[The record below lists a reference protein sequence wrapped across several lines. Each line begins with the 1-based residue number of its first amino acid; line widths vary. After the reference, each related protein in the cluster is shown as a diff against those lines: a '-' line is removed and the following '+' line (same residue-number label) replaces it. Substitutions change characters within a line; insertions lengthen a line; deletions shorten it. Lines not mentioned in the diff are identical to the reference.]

1 MLRDLRQVCERDE
14 SGEPDD
20 FRAAAR
26 ALLTHQFVLLERPRD
41 RAVYRLVANQF
52 DYFTDLL
59 DALGWTLHRDDQL
72 GIIGV
77 LPLETEAYARLRLT
91 DTLVLLCLRL
101 LYEEGVERFEVRD
114 GAVYTATETLLGR
127 YETLLKRPRPRRPEL
142 MDILAR
148 LRRHALIEIGDDD
161 ETGLPMLR
169 ILPTIRLVT
178 GGRVQERIRAFIEAA
193 APGDD
198 AEDGDDDNDE
208 DNDEGDG
215 EDDGEDGGEGDDT
228 P

>member
-26 ALLTHQFVLLERPRD
+26 ALLTHQFLLLERPRD

-114 GAVYTATETLLGR
+114 GAAYTAT
-127 YETLLKRPRPRRPEL
+127 ETLLKRPRPRRPEL

-178 GGRVQERIRAFIEAA
+178 GGRVQERIRAFIDAA
-193 APGDD
+193 EQAPDEDEVSGEDAGPDGTEDDD
-198 AEDGDDDNDE
+198 A
-208 DNDEGDG
+208 
-215 EDDGEDGGEGDDT
+215 

>member
-26 ALLTHQFVLLERPRD
+26 ALLTQQFLLLERPRD
-41 RAVYRLVANQF
+41 RGAYRLVANHF

-77 LPLETEAYARLRLT
+77 LPLESEAHARLRLA
-91 DTLVLLCLRL
+91 DTLLLLCLRL

-148 LRRHALIEIGDDD
+148 LRRHALIEIGDED
-161 ETGLPMLR
+161 ETGLPLLR

-178 GGRVQERIRAFIEAA
+178 GTRVAERMRAFIDAA
-193 APGDD
+193 AA
-198 AEDGDDDNDE
+198 AEDGGDE
-208 DNDEGDG
+208 A
-215 EDDGEDGGEGDDT
+215 EDDGDGDGAEDRDEAPDAA
-228 P
+228 

>member
-1 MLRDLRQVCERDE
+1 MLRDLRQVCERDD
-14 SGEPDD
+14 SGEPED

-26 ALLTHQFVLLERPRD
+26 ALVTHQFLLLERPRD
-41 RAVYRLVANQF
+41 RAAYRLVANHF

-77 LPLETEAYARLRLT
+77 LPLETEAHARLRLA

-114 GAVYTATETLLGR
+114 GAVYTATETLLSR

-161 ETGLPMLR
+161 ENGLPMLR

-178 GGRVQERIRAFIEAA
+178 GTHATERIRAFTDAAGEAGDETEGTEDDA
-193 APGDD
+193 AED
-198 AEDGDDDNDE
+198 AEDDHE
-208 DNDEGDG
+208 S
-215 EDDGEDGGEGDDT
+215 
-228 P
+228 

>member
-26 ALLTHQFVLLERPRD
+26 ALLTHQFLLLERPRD
-41 RAVYRLVANQF
+41 RAAYRLVANHF

-77 LPLETEAYARLRLT
+77 LPLETEAHARLRLA

-114 GAVYTATETLLGR
+114 GAVYTATETLL
-127 YETLLKRPRPRRPEL
+127 KRPRPRRPEL

-148 LRRHALIEIGDDD
+148 LRRHALIEIGEGDDS
-161 ETGLPMLR
+161 GLPMLR
-169 ILPTIRLVT
+169 ILPTVRLVT
-178 GGRVQERIRAFIEAA
+178 GTRATERIRAFIDAA
-193 APGDD
+193 EETQDD
-198 AEDGDDDNDE
+198 AEASGEEAGHDGAEE
-208 DNDEGDG
+208 D
-215 EDDGEDGGEGDDT
+215 T
-228 P
+228 VP

>member
-1 MLRDLRQVCERDE
+1 
-14 SGEPDD
+14 
-20 FRAAAR
+20 
-26 ALLTHQFVLLERPRD
+26 
-41 RAVYRLVANQF
+41 
-52 DYFTDLL
+52 
-59 DALGWTLHRDDQL
+59 
-72 GIIGV
+72 V

-178 GGRVQERIRAFIEAA
+178 GGRVQERIRAFIDAA
-193 APGDD
+193 EQAPDEDEVSGEDAGPDGTEDDD
-198 AEDGDDDNDE
+198 A
-208 DNDEGDG
+208 
-215 EDDGEDGGEGDDT
+215 